1 MADFVQKS
9 LVKISVRKFASPIP
23 DLTTFITF
31 AQTILDT
38 NPLGCTDYTQSGV
51 NVEGVNRSS
60 QAYSGKIIYENAEAK
75 TVGQISIKAP
85 TAAAFNTDVT
95 KPFWELPLLEQ
106 RWVVLPLMTA

>member
-1 MADFVQKS
+1 M
-9 LVKISVRKFASPIP
+9 
-23 DLTTFITF
+23 
-31 AQTILDT
+31 
-38 NPLGCTDYTQSGV
+38 GCTDYTLSGA

-85 TAAAFNTDVT
+85 TVAAFNTDVT